1 MRIPRLFI
9 PEVLQAHSRTLL
21 PRDTAHYVFNVLRLR
36 SGASVRVF
44 NGDGGEFSGQ
54 IEAVGKKDAELVLG
68 EFHPI
73 ETESPL
79 QLTLVQ
85 AVSRPEHMDFTL
97 QKSVELGVQKI
108 VPVLSER
115 SPPLSAERQAKRQQH
130 WQGILT
136 SACEQCGRNR
146 VPQLEALTSL
156 EAWLSLPLQ
165 GMGLVLAPT
174 ASQRFADLV
183 KPTGEVQ
190 LLIGAEGGLSERELV
205 FALEAGY
212 QGIVLGK
219 RILRTETAAVATLA
233 ICQAFWGD
241 LA

>member
-1 MRIPRLFI
+1 
-9 PEVLQAHSRTLL
+9 
-21 PRDTAHYVFNVLRLR
+21 
-36 SGASVRVF
+36 
-44 NGDGGEFSGQ
+44 
-54 IEAVGKKDAELVLG
+54 
-68 EFHPI
+68 
-73 ETESPL
+73 
-79 QLTLVQ
+79 
-85 AVSRPEHMDFTL
+85 
-97 QKSVELGVQKI
+97 
-108 VPVLSER
+108 
-115 SPPLSAERQAKRQQH
+115 LSAERQAKRQQH

-156 EAWLSLPLQ
+156 EAWLSLPRQ
-165 GMGLVLAPT
+165 GLVLAPT
-174 ASQRFADLV
+174 ATQRFADLA

-190 LLIGAEGGLSERELV
+190 LLIGAEGGLSERELA